1 MKNKLPLIAALLA
14 GIAFA
19 AESRIITIE
28 GRRTG
33 DLRNGPYEYSGD
45 VKAKVQD
52 LNITSPSASLAG
64 PSGQSI
70 TEAQGKRIANF
81 SGGVQVVRGRL
92 TATGPSLAYS
102 EATGLGVLNG
112 PTKIIQKPA
121 KQGDDEVNI
130 TAGKASFD
138 VDTNV
143 STSTGEVKIVS
154 GKQSGSA
161 DTVIFDEKLDL
172 AVMKDNQT
180 VSLLREPRKQGENA
194 LKINAKESRMLTGD
208 KILLATGGVTLV
220 SGDTTTTGDE
230 LYYDDDTG
238 IAVVV
243 GRPAKSV
250 SGKSGNS
257 SGITS
262 GAIQQNTRNN
272 QVKQLGSY
280 KIPKEKFKLTSEK

>member
-1 MKNKLPLIAALLA
+1 MKKLTLAVLAMVAGLAL
-14 GIAFA
+14 A
-19 AESRIITIE
+19 AENVRII
-28 GRRTG
+28 
-33 DLRNGPYEYSGD
+33 N
-45 VKAKVQD
+45 VKADKSTGNPRSGPLELSGNVRGTVQS
-52 LNITSPSASLAG
+52 LEITSPQGTLAAPEG
-64 PSGQSI
+64 A
-70 TEAQGKRIANF
+70 TLAEATGKRIATF
-81 SGGVQVVRGRL
+81 TGGVKVVRGRL
-92 TATGPSLAYS
+92 NANGPTLSYN
-102 EATGLGVLNG
+102 EASGLGVLNG
-112 PTKIIQKPA
+112 PTKIVQKPA
-121 KQGDDEVNI
+121 KEGDDEVNI

-143 STSTGEVKIVS
+143 STSTGDVKIVS

-161 DTVIFDEKLDL
+161 ETVVFDEKLDL
-172 AVMKDNQT
+172 AVMKDNRT
-180 VSLLREPRKQGENA
+180 VSLLREPRKPGENA
-194 LKINAKESRMLTGD
+194 LRINAKESRMLTGD
-208 KILLATGGVTLV
+208 KTLLATGGVTLV

-230 LYYDDDTG
+230 LFYDDDTG

-280 KIPKEKFKLTSEK
+280 K